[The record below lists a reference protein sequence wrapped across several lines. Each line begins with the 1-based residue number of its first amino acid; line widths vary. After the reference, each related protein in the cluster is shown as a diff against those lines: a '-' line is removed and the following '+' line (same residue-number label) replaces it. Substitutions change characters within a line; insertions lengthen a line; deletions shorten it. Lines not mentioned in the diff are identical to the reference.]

1 MENPHARS
9 PHRIGRDGAMGA
21 GARHARKWFDDFSR
35 LTLWVWGL
43 LLPLDIFVTCMEKI
57 ALTYFGKKLFLH

>member
-1 MENPHARS
+1 
-9 PHRIGRDGAMGA
+9 MGA